1 MFRCL
6 KFIIIWPILY
16 LGVWFL
22 FICILQ
28 LNIDGNGLR
37 GGANAPHNDSMYQVN
52 HNYIRKGAPKGRD
65 GRDSSLPVLKLV
77 GIGRDDMVVIFKKH
91 KVILVIFINPI
102 QIFNNL
108 IVIFVFLKNPI
119 VICLKIDSDSLKNW

>member
-1 MFRCL
+1 M
-6 KFIIIWPILY
+6 
-16 LGVWFL
+16 G
-22 FICILQ
+22 
-28 LNIDGNGLR
+28 
-37 GGANAPHNDSMYQVN
+37 MYIVN
-52 HNYIRKGAPKGRD
+52 GAPKGRD

-108 IVIFVFLKNPI
+108 IVIFVFLKKSN
-119 VICLKIDSDSLKNW
+119 SDLFKNR